1 MTKNDLMADL
11 EYASQI
17 AKDGA
22 NTPLFGGPIG
32 LMWGLMLT
40 LILGY
45 QYLVLSGT
53 LNIPEVT
60 LVYAW
65 SAYGLIGAI
74 GSSILGKKIEQKPGS
89 NSVANRVEQYVWTMF
104 VGALGAILVGV
115 IFNMI
120 AKNGDQTLWN
130 SVMVFAFAGQGMAYG
145 VVAKITKM
153 RLLHVTS
160 FISFTFAAIAM
171 MLVNTPL
178 VYLIGSVGCFL
189 TIVIPSLILMQKA
202 R

>member
-1 MTKNDLMADL
+1 MTKKDLVADL

-22 NTPLFGGPIG
+22 DTPLFGGPIG
-32 LMWGLMLT
+32 LMWGIMLT
-40 LILGY
+40 LVLGY

-53 LNIPEVT
+53 INMPEIT
-60 LVYAW
+60 LMFAW
-65 SAYGLIGAI
+65 VAYGLIGGI
-74 GSSILGKKIEQKPGS
+74 GSTVLGKKIDQKPGA

-104 VGALGAILVGV
+104 VGALCAILVGV
-115 IFNMI
+115 ILNMI

-145 VVAKITKM
+145 VVAKVTKM
-153 RLLHVTS
+153 TLLHVTS
-160 FISFTFAAIAM
+160 FVSFTFAAIAM

-178 VYLIGSVGCFL
+178 VYLIGSFGCFL